1 MLYPLSYRGLVTK
14 GRLRPLFAGRI
25 SQQHFLILFSI
36 RFVKSDG
43 IISIGGVNMV
53 GEMVDFEAGDAEI
66 PVFHRHM
73 TRFAEIVPLL
83 FQNRSQNRSCVF
95 NFIDW

>member
-14 GRLRPLFAGRI
+14 GRLRPLFTGRI
-25 SQQHFLILFSI
+25 SQRHFLILFSI

-53 GEMVDFEAGDAEI
+53 GEMVDFEAGDAAARGYLATPEGSGPGVMVI
-66 PVFHRHM
+66 QLSLIH
-73 TRFAEIVPLL
+73 I
-83 FQNRSQNRSCVF
+83 
-95 NFIDW
+95 